1 MKKKNR
7 KRMIF
12 GIAGILFMAG
22 AVIGIIGVLEKGE
35 KEQKQTRTKT
45 DTIETASELEQ
56 EKGMPTGSDDEK
68 VKTETTPK
76 GTEEEVTAVTE
87 SPERTE
93 TEDIAEPLEQ
103 AGKRGDDEKKTDEQ
117 TEQTVEEKA
126 QNMMEHMS
134 LEEKI
139 YQLFV
144 VTPEQLTGVSTVT
157 MAGDTT
163 RAALEAQP
171 VGGIVF
177 FAPNLLN
184 REQTI
189 TMIQNM
195 QSYSKTGLF
204 IAVDEEGGSVMR
216 LGNNSEMGITAIPSM
231 ESVGDT
237 EDISQAYRVG
247 NTIGSEISQLGFN
260 LDFAPVADVNSNP
273 NNTVIGSRA
282 FGTDPEKVA
291 EMVAACVKGFRDSG
305 MVCTLKHFPG
315 HGDTEEDSHYGEAK
329 SWKTLDELRTCEL
342 RPFQAGIEAG
352 ASMIMVGHITLPN
365 VTEEI
370 PATRNHQNTELRN
383 VKEATCEMKYNGI
396 IITDSMAMNA
406 IANWYSSDEAAVKAI
421 QAGCDMI
428 LMPYQLESA
437 VNGIETAVNSGDITE
452 ERIEESVLRIL
463 KAKLEAGIIE

>member
-22 AVIGIIGVLEKGE
+22 VVIGIIGVLGKGE

-45 DTIETASELEQ
+45 DTIEAASELEQ
-56 EKGMPTGSDDEK
+56 GKGMPTGSDDEK

-87 SPERTE
+87 SPEKTE

-237 EDISQAYRVG
+237 EDIS
-247 NTIGSEISQLGFN
+247 
-260 LDFAPVADVNSNP
+260 
-273 NNTVIGSRA
+273 
-282 FGTDPEKVA
+282 
-291 EMVAACVKGFRDSG
+291 
-305 MVCTLKHFPG
+305 
-315 HGDTEEDSHYGEAK
+315 
-329 SWKTLDELRTCEL
+329 
-342 RPFQAGIEAG
+342 
-352 ASMIMVGHITLPN
+352 
-365 VTEEI
+365 
-370 PATRNHQNTELRN
+370 
-383 VKEATCEMKYNGI
+383 
-396 IITDSMAMNA
+396 
-406 IANWYSSDEAAVKAI
+406 
-421 QAGCDMI
+421 
-428 LMPYQLESA
+428 
-437 VNGIETAVNSGDITE
+437 
-452 ERIEESVLRIL
+452 
-463 KAKLEAGIIE
+463 

>member
-1 MKKKNR
+1 MADRSGLTYLWLGAKLQSDTEEWKQSGWITGEDWTFDNWYPGEPSRQDTDGTKELFLCMWKAKYNEEEIGWTFNDQRNDIEVLFRRLLERLGMSASMKEKQTDEEEKQ

-22 AVIGIIGVLEKGE
+22 VVIGIIGVLGKGE

-45 DTIETASELEQ
+45 DTIEAASELEQ

-87 SPERTE
+87 SPEKTE

-291 EMVAACVKGFRDSG
+291 EMVAACVKDFA
-305 MVCTLKHFPG
+305 T
-315 HGDTEEDSHYGEAK
+315 
-329 SWKTLDELRTCEL
+329 
-342 RPFQAGIEAG
+342 
-352 ASMIMVGHITLPN
+352 VGWC
-365 VTEEI
+365 
-370 PATRNHQNTELRN
+370 AR
-383 VKEATCEMKYNGI
+383 
-396 IITDSMAMNA
+396 
-406 IANWYSSDEAAVKAI
+406 
-421 QAGCDMI
+421 
-428 LMPYQLESA
+428 
-437 VNGIETAVNSGDITE
+437 
-452 ERIEESVLRIL
+452 
-463 KAKLEAGIIE
+463 

>member
-157 MAGDTT
+157 T
-163 RAALEAQP
+163 
-171 VGGIVF
+171 V
-177 FAPNLLN
+177 
-184 REQTI
+184 
-189 TMIQNM
+189 
-195 QSYSKTGLF
+195 SYTHL
-204 IAVDEEGGSVMR
+204 
-216 LGNNSEMGITAIPSM
+216 
-231 ESVGDT
+231 
-237 EDISQAYRVG
+237 
-247 NTIGSEISQLGFN
+247 
-260 LDFAPVADVNSNP
+260 
-273 NNTVIGSRA
+273 
-282 FGTDPEKVA
+282 
-291 EMVAACVKGFRDSG
+291 
-305 MVCTLKHFPG
+305 
-315 HGDTEEDSHYGEAK
+315 
-329 SWKTLDELRTCEL
+329 
-342 RPFQAGIEAG
+342 
-352 ASMIMVGHITLPN
+352 TLP
-365 VTEEI
+365 T
-370 PATRNHQNTELRN
+370 
-383 VKEATCEMKYNGI
+383 
-396 IITDSMAMNA
+396 
-406 IANWYSSDEAAVKAI
+406 
-421 QAGCDMI
+421 
-428 LMPYQLESA
+428 
-437 VNGIETAVNSGDITE
+437 NS
-452 ERIEESVLRIL
+452 RV
-463 KAKLEAGIIE
+463 

>member
-273 NNTVIGSRA
+273 NNTVIG
-282 FGTDPEKVA
+282 TDPEKVA

-370 PATRNHQNTELRN
+370 PATLSHDIVTGILR
-383 VKEATCEMKYNGI
+383 EEMKYNGI

>member
-7 KRMIF
+7 KKMIL
-12 GIAGILFMAG
+12 GIVGILFMAG
-22 AVIGIIGVLEKGE
+22 VVIGGVLGKSE
-35 KEQKQTRTKT
+35 KEQEQTQAKT
-45 DTIETASELEQ
+45 DMTEAASELKQ
-56 EKGMPTGSDDEK
+56 EKGMPTGSDNET
-68 VKTETTPK
+68 VKTETTPEA
-76 GTEEEVTAVTE
+76 TEEVPAVTE
-87 SPERTE
+87 SPEKTE
-93 TEDIAEPLEQ
+93 TEDMAEPSEQ
-103 AGKRGDDEKKTDEQ
+103 AVKMDDDEKQTD
-117 TEQTVEEKA
+117 EQTVEEKA
-126 QNMMEHMS
+126 KNMMEHMS

-144 VTPEQLTGVSTVT
+144 ITPEQLTGVSTVT

-163 RAALEAQP
+163 RATLEAQP

-216 LGNNSEMGITAIPSM
+216 LGNNSEMGITAFPSM
-231 ESVGDT
+231 ESIGDT
-237 EDISQAYRVG
+237 EDVSQAYQVG

-352 ASMIMVGHITLPN
+352 TSMIMVGHITLPN

-370 PATRNHQNTELRN
+370 PATLSHDIVTGILR
-383 VKEATCEMKYNGI
+383 EEMKYNGI
-396 IITDSMAMNA
+396 IITDSMAMSA
-406 IANWYSSDEAAVKAI
+406 IANLYSSDEAAVKAI

-437 VNGIETAVNSGDITE
+437 VNGIETAVNSGEITE

-463 KAKLEAGIIE
+463 KVKLEAGIIEN

>member
-87 SPERTE
+87 SPEKTE

-370 PATRNHQNTELRN
+370 PATLSHDIVTGILR
-383 VKEATCEMKYNGI
+383 EEMKYNGI

-463 KAKLEAGIIE
+463 KVKLEAGIIEN

>member
-1 MKKKNR
+1 
-7 KRMIF
+7 
-12 GIAGILFMAG
+12 MAG
-22 AVIGIIGVLEKGE
+22 VVIGIIGVLGKGE
-35 KEQKQTRTKT
+35 KVQKQTRTKT
-45 DTIETASELEQ
+45 DTIEAASELEQ

-87 SPERTE
+87 SPEKTE

-204 IAVDEEGGSVMR
+204 IAVDEEGRKRNEDWEIILKWELPQFRLWNRSGIRRISVR
-216 LGNNSEMGITAIPSM
+216 LTGL
-231 ESVGDT
+231 
-237 EDISQAYRVG
+237 
-247 NTIGSEISQLGFN
+247 EIRL
-260 LDFAPVADVNSNP
+260 
-273 NNTVIGSRA
+273 
-282 FGTDPEKVA
+282 
-291 EMVAACVKGFRDSG
+291 
-305 MVCTLKHFPG
+305 
-315 HGDTEEDSHYGEAK
+315 EAK
-329 SWKTLDELRTCEL
+329 SRSLDLISIL
-342 RPFQAGIEAG
+342 
-352 ASMIMVGHITLPN
+352 
-365 VTEEI
+365 
-370 PATRNHQNTELRN
+370 HQSP
-383 VKEATCEMKYNGI
+383 M
-396 IITDSMAMNA
+396 
-406 IANWYSSDEAAVKAI
+406 
-421 QAGCDMI
+421 
-428 LMPYQLESA
+428 
-437 VNGIETAVNSGDITE
+437 
-452 ERIEESVLRIL
+452 
-463 KAKLEAGIIE
+463 

>member
-22 AVIGIIGVLEKGE
+22 VVIGIIGVLGKGE

-45 DTIETASELEQ
+45 DTIEAASELEQ

-87 SPERTE
+87 SPEKTE

-370 PATRNHQNTELRN
+370 PATLSHDIVTGILR
-383 VKEATCEMKYNGI
+383 EEMKYNGI
-396 IITDSMAMNA
+396 IITDSMAMSAITDYYTADGMRYDFNA
-406 IANWYSSDEAAVKAI
+406 ISAGKRHKWHRNSSEFWRHNGRKNRRKCAKNFESKTGGWY
-421 QAGCDMI
+421 
-428 LMPYQLESA
+428 Y
-437 VNGIETAVNSGDITE
+437 
-452 ERIEESVLRIL
+452 R
-463 KAKLEAGIIE
+463 KLDNKNMRVT

>member
-1 MKKKNR
+1 
-7 KRMIF
+7 
-12 GIAGILFMAG
+12 MAG
-22 AVIGIIGVLEKGE
+22 VVIGGVLGKSE
-35 KEQKQTRTKT
+35 KEQEQTQAKT
-45 DTIETASELEQ
+45 DMTEAASELKQ
-56 EKGMPTGSDDEK
+56 EKGMPTGSDNET
-68 VKTETTPK
+68 VKTETTPEA
-76 GTEEEVTAVTE
+76 TEEVPAVTE
-87 SPERTE
+87 SPEKTE
-93 TEDIAEPLEQ
+93 TEDMAEPSEQ
-103 AGKRGDDEKKTDEQ
+103 AVKMDDDEKQTD
-117 TEQTVEEKA
+117 EQTVEEKA
-126 QNMMEHMS
+126 KNMMEHMS

-144 VTPEQLTGVSTVT
+144 ITPEQLTGVSTVT

-163 RAALEAQP
+163 RATLEAQP

-216 LGNNSEMGITAIPSM
+216 LGNNSEMGITAFPSM
-231 ESVGDT
+231 ESIGDT
-237 EDISQAYRVG
+237 EDVSQAYQVG

-342 RPFQAGIEAG
+342 RPFQAGI
-352 ASMIMVGHITLPN
+352 
-365 VTEEI
+365 
-370 PATRNHQNTELRN
+370 
-383 VKEATCEMKYNGI
+383 
-396 IITDSMAMNA
+396 
-406 IANWYSSDEAAVKAI
+406 
-421 QAGCDMI
+421 
-428 LMPYQLESA
+428 
-437 VNGIETAVNSGDITE
+437 
-452 ERIEESVLRIL
+452 
-463 KAKLEAGIIE
+463 

>member
-1 MKKKNR
+1 
-7 KRMIF
+7 
-12 GIAGILFMAG
+12 
-22 AVIGIIGVLEKGE
+22 
-35 KEQKQTRTKT
+35 
-45 DTIETASELEQ
+45 
-56 EKGMPTGSDDEK
+56 
-68 VKTETTPK
+68 
-76 GTEEEVTAVTE
+76 
-87 SPERTE
+87 
-93 TEDIAEPLEQ
+93 
-103 AGKRGDDEKKTDEQ
+103 
-117 TEQTVEEKA
+117 
-126 QNMMEHMS
+126 MMEHMS

-315 HGDTEEDSHYGEAK
+315 HGATKQDSHYFLPVINIPMKKIE
-329 SWKTLDELRTCEL
+329 DEDVY
-342 RPFQAGIEAG
+342 PFSQAIQNG
-352 ASMIMVGHITLPN
+352 ADAILVGHLLIPK
-365 VTEEI
+365 VTGI
-370 PATRNHQNTELRN
+370 YPASLSR
-383 VKEATCEMKYNGI
+383 KFICKYIRKKFRYNRL
-396 IITDSMAMNA
+396 IITDDLKMRA
-406 IANWYSSDEAAVKAI
+406 IKLFYGPDLAVRKAF
-421 QAGCDMI
+421 
-428 LMPYQLESA
+428 
-437 VNGIETAVNSGDITE
+437 
-452 ERIEESVLRIL
+452 
-463 KAKLEAGIIE
+463 EAGNDIIVFRFNKDEEQRVLNNIVQLVESGKIKENRIDRSVNRIIEIKEKYDISDKQNFEGVNVDKINEKIIDIRKKCNIENT

>member
-1 MKKKNR
+1 
-7 KRMIF
+7 
-12 GIAGILFMAG
+12 MAG

-329 SWKTLDELRTCEL
+329 TLDELRTCEL

-370 PATRNHQNTELRN
+370 PATLSHDIVTGILR
-383 VKEATCEMKYNGI
+383 EEMKYNGI

>member
-117 TEQTVEEKA
+117 TEEKA

-370 PATRNHQNTELRN
+370 PATLSHDIVTGILR
-383 VKEATCEMKYNGI
+383 EEMKYNGI

>member
-22 AVIGIIGVLEKGE
+22 VVIGIIGVLGKGE

-45 DTIETASELEQ
+45 DTIEAASELEQ

-87 SPERTE
+87 SPEKTE

-305 MVCTLKHFPG
+305 MVCMAIRKKTVTMERQKAGKHWTSFE
-315 HGDTEEDSHYGEAK
+315 H
-329 SWKTLDELRTCEL
+329 
-342 RPFQAGIEAG
+342 
-352 ASMIMVGHITLPN
+352 
-365 VTEEI
+365 
-370 PATRNHQNTELRN
+370 
-383 VKEATCEMKYNGI
+383 
-396 IITDSMAMNA
+396 
-406 IANWYSSDEAAVKAI
+406 
-421 QAGCDMI
+421 
-428 LMPYQLESA
+428 
-437 VNGIETAVNSGDITE
+437 VNCALFRRG
-452 ERIEESVLRIL
+452 
-463 KAKLEAGIIE
+463 

>member
-117 TEQTVEEKA
+117 TEQTV
-126 QNMMEHMS
+126 
-134 LEEKI
+134 EEKI

-370 PATRNHQNTELRN
+370 PATLSHDIVTGILR
-383 VKEATCEMKYNGI
+383 EEMKYNGI

>member
-1 MKKKNR
+1 MVKVGKW
-7 KRMIF
+7 
-12 GIAGILFMAG
+12 IAKHRILMLIIGFLLIIPS
-22 AVIGIIGVLEKGE
+22 VIGMAATKVNYDLLSYLPEHLETVKGQDILVDE
-35 KEQKQTRTKT
+35 YGMGAFSMVVVENMEMKDVQK
-45 DTIETASELEQ
+45 
-56 EKGMPTGSDDEK
+56 
-68 VKTETTPK
+68 
-76 GTEEEVTAVTE
+76 
-87 SPERTE
+87 
-93 TEDIAEPLEQ
+93 
-103 AGKRGDDEKKTDEQ
+103 
-117 TEQTVEEKA
+117 
-126 QNMMEHMS
+126 
-134 LEEKI
+134 LEEKFEQVNHVKEVLWYDDVADI
-139 YQLFV
+139 SVPVEMIPEKLRKAFYNGDATMMLVLFDNTTSSDDSMEAIEDLRKIANEQCFIGGMTGVVTDIKNVALKELPVYVVIAAVLSLVVIELTSTSFV
-144 VTPEQLTGVSTVT
+144 VPILFLLSIGLAILYNLGSNVFLGETSYITKALT
-157 MAGDTT
+157 
-163 RAALEAQP
+163 
-171 VGGIVF
+171 
-177 FAPNLLN
+177 
-184 REQTI
+184 
-189 TMIQNM
+189 
-195 QSYSKTGLF
+195 
-204 IAVDEEGGSVMR
+204 AV
-216 LGNNSEMGITAIPSM
+216 L
-231 ESVGDT
+231 
-237 EDISQAYRVG
+237 
-247 NTIGSEISQLGFN
+247 QLGFN

-370 PATRNHQNTELRN
+370 PATLSHDIVTGILR
-383 VKEATCEMKYNGI
+383 EEMKYNGI